1 MRNNFSV
8 SVFDRLVSFISYL
21 TVGWVGIFV
30 LIIMYFRKRTP
41 SRFLRFNV
49 YQAIFISLLFFVIS
63 MGFEL
68 LFKFLSYIPFLNYL
82 VAQISF
88 LFNRPVLFDYSAIQV
103 FMIGLV
109 FYMAGVSLLGRLP
122 RVYWVSKIIDKS
134 AG

>member
-8 SVFDRLVSFISYL
+8 SIFDRLLSFISYL
-21 TVGWVGIFV
+21 TVGGVGIFV
-30 LIIMYFRKRTP
+30 LILMYFRKRTP

-82 VAQISF
+82 LAQISF

-122 RVYWVSKIIDKS
+122 RVYWVSNIIDKS

>member
-1 MRNNFSV
+1 
-8 SVFDRLVSFISYL
+8 
-21 TVGWVGIFV
+21 
-30 LIIMYFRKRTP
+30 
-41 SRFLRFNV
+41 
-49 YQAIFISLLFFVIS
+49 

-122 RVYWVSKIIDKS
+122 RVYWVSNIIDKS

>member
-8 SVFDRLVSFISYL
+8 SIFDRLLSFISYL
-21 TVGWVGIFV
+21 TVGGVGIFV
-30 LIIMYFRKRTP
+30 LILMYFRKRTP

-122 RVYWVSKIIDKS
+122 RVYWVSNIIDKS